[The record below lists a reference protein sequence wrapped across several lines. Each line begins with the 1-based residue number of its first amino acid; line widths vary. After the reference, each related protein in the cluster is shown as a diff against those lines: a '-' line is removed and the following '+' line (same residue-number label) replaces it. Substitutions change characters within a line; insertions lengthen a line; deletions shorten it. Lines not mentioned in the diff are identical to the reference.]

1 MRTHWINELH
11 VHADHC
17 ICCNSNLRRR
27 KIEAQLET
35 VKILPV
41 KRPLDSCILVLQ
53 HSFYFLFVYLSVTT
67 WKAIA
72 VDGWFVKYFVWCVIC
87 GKFLPIP
94 CKECTDYRGTQQLP
108 QYIQMYSAW
117 IANTWFREFLSG
129 MSFMLY
135 HKIILNKPKNV
146 WCGDSFTTSRLAN
159 GESITCP
166 PV

>member
-1 MRTHWINELH
+1 MK
-11 VHADHC
+11 C
-17 ICCNSNLRRR
+17 I
-27 KIEAQLET
+27 
-35 VKILPV
+35 
-41 KRPLDSCILVLQ
+41 DG
-53 HSFYFLFVYLSVTT
+53 
-67 WKAIA
+67 A
-72 VDGWFVKYFVWCVIC
+72 VDGDQGSVVRR
-87 GKFLPIP
+87 GDPSTQSL
-94 CKECTDYRGTQQLP
+94 ECTDYRGTQQLP

-135 HKIILNKPKNV
+135 HKIILNNAKNV